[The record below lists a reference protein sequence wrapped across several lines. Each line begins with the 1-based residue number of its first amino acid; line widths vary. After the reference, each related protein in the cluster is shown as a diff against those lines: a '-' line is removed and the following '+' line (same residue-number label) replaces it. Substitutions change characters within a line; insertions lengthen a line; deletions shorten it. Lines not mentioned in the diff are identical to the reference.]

1 MLLVASLNMMA
12 KKALPNKTRQVS
24 IAGLIPALNVAP
36 VTSNDA
42 EIVLLGPMDFRGA
55 AGAKLPQA
63 IESAHPDI
71 CIIYLCTND
80 KEKALCPARAHIK
93 QCRAIKADVIKDA
106 VSEFY
111 GKDLQSMQQSHASV
125 SDTVLAHDKNPVPA
139 RAIPKPEE
147 PAPAPAPAEEPAEET
162 VEEAPAAEPAEMPE
176 MPAPPVMPEAK
187 PVPPSPV
194 DVVQSARSI
203 EDFQMFTQ
211 QLQRDAVIASAL
223 ARSSELQGIKQMLSV
238 FSVKMQDVMADR
250 NMTPEQKLD
259 AIRQFG
265 NNRSA
270 LAAAQNAKVVD
281 EFLDVWRAVVSTA
294 DRIVKERLDQINTA
308 VVKTKTQKADF
319 IEHVV
324 AQTGDEEN
332 KIATMTIEL
341 INIWGQMTNLYH
353 FAYGQVS
360 DISEHL
366 NDGLPSDNEFIN
378 ASLGKARED
387 FNTENAENL
396 ISKLFTGLQ
405 EGRISMTQVQDQC
418 SALIS
423 TLMEMAMHN
432 QELVNTQKDIMAM
445 LRANNVES
453 IVIRDTLLKDCFR
466 VFVGNKNTGLTA
478 TTVMYAGMMSRR
490 GNTLVIDLSKHGRY
504 DRYGFK
510 PYSLEQF
517 MEERIQH
524 PLTFVTTDQDLDPE
538 QITKLLDECKG
549 RMDYYACLVVVLDSA
564 QSEQLDQIG
573 REALTINYVTDCS
586 AESMEAITACYE
598 KARSIPNV
606 GTLLCTIDAPID
618 AATVLMK
625 MGFDSSRTRLVL
637 IPYLR
642 EIKKAAIVQE
652 DPSAYDD
659 TRFIFEQAFRV

>member
-36 VTSNDA
+36 TTSNDA
-42 EIVLLGPMDFRGA
+42 EIVVLGPMDFRGA
-55 AGAKLPQA
+55 AGGQLPKA

-80 KEKALCPARAHIK
+80 KEKALCPSRAHIK
-93 QCRAIKADVIKDA
+93 QVRTIKADTIRDA

-111 GKDLQSMQQSHASV
+111 GKDLQTIQQSHTSI
-125 SDTVLAHDKNPVPA
+125 SDKVLSADKNPTPPRVVPA
-139 RAIPKPEE
+139 GHRGIHHNGADEAPTPEPE
-147 PAPAPAPAEEPAEET
+147 TETTPELSEET
-162 VEEAPAAEPAEMPE
+162 E
-176 MPAPPVMPEAK
+176 MPAPPVMPEQKA
-187 PVPPSPV
+187 VPPHPV
-194 DVVQSARSI
+194 DIVESARSI
-203 EDFQMFTQ
+203 EDFQMFQQ
-211 QLQRDAVIASAL
+211 QLKRDAIIADAL

-238 FSVKMQDVMADR
+238 FSVKMQDTMADR
-250 NMTPEQKLD
+250 NMTPEQKMD

-265 NNRSA
+265 NHRAA

-281 EFLDVWRAVVSTA
+281 EFLDVWRAVVSTS
-294 DRIVKERLDQINTA
+294 DRIVRERLDEINTA

-319 IEHVV
+319 IEHIV
-324 AQTGDEEN
+324 AQTGEQEN
-332 KIATMTIEL
+332 AISSMTIEL
-341 INIWGQMTNLYH
+341 INIWGQMTNLYR

-360 DISEHL
+360 EISEHL

-378 ASLGKARED
+378 TALGKARED
-387 FNTENAENL
+387 FRTENAENL

-423 TLMEMAMHN
+423 TLMEMAMRN
-432 QELVNTQKDIMAM
+432 QELVNTQKDILTM

-453 IVIRDTLLKDCFR
+453 VVIRDTLLKDCFR

-504 DRYGFK
+504 ERYGFK
-510 PYSLEQF
+510 PYTLEQF
-517 MEERIQH
+517 MDERIQH
-524 PLTFVTTDQDLDPE
+524 PLTFVTTDDDLDPE

-549 RMDYYACLVVVLDSA
+549 RMDYYACLVVVLDST

-586 AESMEAITACYE
+586 AESIDAITACYE

-625 MGFDSSRTRLVL
+625 MGFDSSRTRLVP

-652 DPSAYDD
+652 DPSAYED

>member
-36 VTSNDA
+36 TTSNDA

-80 KEKALCPARAHIK
+80 KEKALCPSRAHIK

-111 GKDLQSMQQSHASV
+111 GKDLQAVQQSHSSV
-125 SDTVLAHDKNPVPA
+125 SDKVLAADKNPTPH
-139 RAIPKPEE
+139 RAVPKPE
-147 PAPAPAPAEEPAEET
+147 PAPAPEPEPEPEAVEPAPVPEPEEP
-162 VEEAPAAEPAEMPE
+162 PA
-176 MPAPPVMPEAK
+176 MPAPPVMPEAQ
-187 PVPPSPV
+187 PIPPHPV

-203 EDFQMFTQ
+203 EDFQMFQQ
-211 QLQRDAVIASAL
+211 QLQRDAVMADAL

-281 EFLDVWRAVVSTA
+281 EFLDIWRAVVSTA
-294 DRIVKERLDQINTA
+294 DRIVRERLDEINTA

-319 IEHVV
+319 IEHIV
-324 AQTGDEEN
+324 AQTGEEEN
-332 KIATMTIEL
+332 MVASMTIEL
-341 INIWGQMTNLYH
+341 INIWGQMTNLYR

-360 DISEHL
+360 EISGHL

-396 ISKLFTGLQ
+396 VSKLFTGLQ

-432 QELVNTQKDIMAM
+432 QELVNTQKEIMAM

-510 PYSLEQF
+510 PYSLDQF

-549 RMDYYACLVVVLDSA
+549 RMDYYACLVVVLDTE
-564 QSEQLDQIG
+564 QTEQLDQIG

-586 AESMEAITACYE
+586 ADSMESITTCYE
-598 KARSIPNV
+598 KARTIPNV
-606 GTLLCTIDAPID
+606 GTLLCTIDAPTD

-659 TRFIFEQAFRV
+659 TRYIFEQAFRV

>member
-1 MLLVASLNMMA
+1 MLLAASLNMMA
-12 KKALPNKTRQVS
+12 KKALPNKSRQVS

-36 VTSNDA
+36 TTSNDA

-55 AGAKLPQA
+55 AGAKLPAA

-71 CIIYLCTND
+71 CIIYLCTNE

-93 QCRAIKADVIKDA
+93 VVRSIKADAIKDA

-111 GKDLQSMQQSHASV
+111 GKDLQAMQQSHSSI
-125 SDTVLAHDKNPVPA
+125 SDTVLKGDRNPTPAKAVPKA
-139 RAIPKPEE
+139 APEPEPEPE
-147 PAPAPAPAEEPAEET
+147 PAPEPEPES
-162 VEEAPAAEPAEMPE
+162 PAAPEFTMPG
-176 MPAPPVMPEAK
+176 PPVMPEAK
-187 PVPPSPV
+187 PVPPNPV
-194 DVVQSARSI
+194 DIVESVRSI
-203 EDFQMFTQ
+203 EDFQMFQQ

-238 FSVKMQDVMADR
+238 FSVKMEDTMADR
-250 NMTPEQKLD
+250 HMTPEQKLD

-270 LAAAQNAKVVD
+270 LAAAQNAKVV
-281 EFLDVWRAVVSTA
+281 EQFLDIWRAVVSTA
-294 DRIVKERLDQINTA
+294 DRIVKDRLDQINTA

-319 IEHVV
+319 IEHLV
-324 AQTGDEEN
+324 ASTGEQETAISN
-332 KIATMTIEL
+332 MTVEL

-360 DISEHL
+360 DISDHL

-378 ASLGKARED
+378 TALGKARED
-387 FNTENAENL
+387 FHTENAENL
-396 ISKLFTGLQ
+396 INKLFQGLQ

-490 GNTLVIDLSKHGRY
+490 GNTLVVDLSKHGRY

-517 MEERIQH
+517 MDERIQH

-586 AESMEAITACYE
+586 AESMEAIAACYE
-598 KARSIPNV
+598 KSRTIPNV
-606 GTLLCTIDAPID
+606 GTLLCTIDAPVD
-618 AATVLMK
+618 AATVLIK

-652 DPSAYDD
+652 DPSAYED